1 MNLVVDTSVILAVV
15 TNEAHKQKLIDL
27 TRNAD
32 LLAPSSVPWEIG
44 NAFSAMFKRRRI
56 SLEEARN
63 ALLAYQQIPIQFS
76 DVELEDA
83 LELSDRLDI
92 YAYDAYMI
100 TCAQKHACAL
110 ISLDTGLL
118 NAANRAGVTTLEIK
132 S

>member
-63 ALLAYQQIPIQFS
+63 ALLAYQQIPIRFS